1 MLLSHTSALR
11 IAAAASTGA
20 TRLILE
26 FVWSRDAFGDLA
38 AARERNFSLP
48 YQYALEPRGAA
59 VVAVFISNRLPDFAR
74 DVLTSLPAAP
84 QSVVVAGDNS

>member
-1 MLLSHTSALR
+1 VLLSHTSALR

-20 TRLILE
+20 TKPILE
-26 FVWSRDAFGDLA
+26 FVWSRGAFGDLA

-59 VVAVFISNRLPDFAR
+59 AAAVLIGNRLPDFRAMCSLHCPR
-74 DVLTSLPAAP
+74 RRRAWSWPATTS
-84 QSVVVAGDNS
+84 